1 MRKAIRITARKT
13 SAAFAVPA
21 LCLCAAAAFGQFVS
35 NGPRSQSAEK
45 TEAVQYLY
53 PEQLTLPAGKTSPVA
68 LHFRVAQGLHINSH
82 TPSEEFL
89 IPTSFSIP
97 DDSGVRLAGATY
109 PQGTNITLP
118 ADPNTRLNVYTGNFA
133 IQARLIAAPG
143 DHLVKGKLRYQA
155 CDQTQCM
162 PPKTI
167 TVAIDVI
174 GR

>member
-1 MRKAIRITARKT
+1 MTRVKKLLPAILLGAGAATA
-13 SAAFAVPA
+13 
-21 LCLCAAAAFGQFVS
+21 CCQFVS
-35 NGPRSQSAEK
+35 NSPRSQSGEK

-53 PEQLTLPAGKTSPVA
+53 PEQLTLPAGKASPVA

-82 TPSEEFL
+82 TPTDDFL
-89 IPTSFSIP
+89 IPTVFSIP
-97 DDSGVRLAGATY
+97 DSAGVRLESATY
-109 PQGTNITLP
+109 PQGTNITLA
-118 ADPNTRLNVYTGNFA
+118 ADPNTHLNVYTGNFA
-133 IQARLIAAPG
+133 IQTRLIAVPG

-174 GR
+174 GK